1 MADFLVHGGGS
12 VYLLRPI
19 SPAGAAWA
27 DQHIPS
33 DATWFGG
40 AIVVEHRYIRDIV
53 VGATCDGLTVR

>member
-1 MADFLVHGGGS
+1 MADLLVQGGGS

-19 SPAGAAWA
+19 SPAGGAWV

-40 AIVVEHRYIRDIV
+40 AIAVEHRYIHDIV
-53 VGATCDGLTVR
+53 AGAISDGLEVR